1 MKTCIT
7 KGIVTVSLTAI
18 LLSCSS
24 AWAAGK
30 GGIGLAATRLVY
42 SEGEEQISLGVRNTS
57 PDVPYLIQS
66 WVMTQDNKKSA
77 DFIITPPLFVLNP
90 ANENLLRIMYIGA
103 PLAKD
108 RETLFFTSVRAVPS
122 TTKRKEGNT
131 LKIATQS
138 VIKLFWRPKGL
149 AYPLGEAP
157 AKLRCTSSAD
167 MVTVSNPTPYFITL
181 TDLKIG
187 GKVVKNQMISP
198 FDKYQFSLPKGA
210 KNSSVTYRTINDY
223 GAETPQLNCKS

>member
-66 WVMTQDNKKSA
+66 WVMTPDNKKSA

-90 ANENLLRIMYIGA
+90 ANENY
-103 PLAKD
+103 
-108 RETLFFTSVRAVPS
+108 VHWCAV
-122 TTKRKEGNT
+122 
-131 LKIATQS
+131 
-138 VIKLFWRPKGL
+138 
-149 AYPLGEAP
+149 GE
-157 AKLRCTSSAD
+157 RQR
-167 MVTVSNPTPYFITL
+167 NPFL
-181 TDLKIG
+181 H
-187 GKVVKNQMISP
+187 
-198 FDKYQFSLPKGA
+198 
-210 KNSSVTYRTINDY
+210 
-223 GAETPQLNCKS
+223 

>member
-66 WVMTQDNKKSA
+66 WVMTPDNKKSA

-90 ANENLLRIMYIGA
+90 ANENLLRIMYIERRWRKTEK
-103 PLAKD
+103 PL
-108 RETLFFTSVRAVPS
+108 S
-122 TTKRKEGNT
+122 
-131 LKIATQS
+131 
-138 VIKLFWRPKGL
+138 L
-149 AYPLGEAP
+149 AYGQSLQQ
-157 AKLRCTSSAD
+157 RS
-167 MVTVSNPTPYFITL
+167 
-181 TDLKIG
+181 
-187 GKVVKNQMISP
+187 GKREIP
-198 FDKYQFSLPKGA
+198 
-210 KNSSVTYRTINDY
+210 
-223 GAETPQLNCKS
+223 

>member
-1 MKTCIT
+1 
-7 KGIVTVSLTAI
+7 
-18 LLSCSS
+18 
-24 AWAAGK
+24 
-30 GGIGLAATRLVY
+30 
-42 SEGEEQISLGVRNTS
+42 
-57 PDVPYLIQS
+57 
-66 WVMTQDNKKSA
+66 
-77 DFIITPPLFVLNP
+77 
-90 ANENLLRIMYIGA
+90 
-103 PLAKD
+103 
-108 RETLFFTSVRAVPS
+108 VPS
-122 TTKRKEGNT
+122 TTKREEGNT

>member
-1 MKTCIT
+1 MNMMI
-7 KGIVTVSLTAI
+7 SYQE
-18 LLSCSS
+18 
-24 AWAAGK
+24 
-30 GGIGLAATRLVY
+30 LV
-42 SEGEEQISLGVRNTS
+42 RTF
-57 PDVPYLIQS
+57 PYLIQS
-66 WVMTQDNKKSA
+66 WVMTPDNKKSA

-122 TTKRKEGNT
+122 TTKREEGNT

>member
-30 GGIGLAATRLVY
+30 GRIGLAATRLVY

-66 WVMTQDNKKSA
+66 WVMTPDNKKSA

-90 ANENLLRIMYIGA
+90 ANENLLRIMYIERRWRKTEK
-103 PLAKD
+103 PFSSLAYGQSFNNEAERGKYPED
-108 RETLFFTSVRAVPS
+108 CH
-122 TTKRKEGNT
+122 TKRHQT
-131 LKIATQS
+131 FLATKRFS
-138 VIKLFWRPKGL
+138 VSLRRGS
-149 AYPLGEAP
+149 GETA
-157 AKLRCTSSAD
+157 LHF
-167 MVTVSNPTPYFITL
+167 VS
-181 TDLKIG
+181 
-187 GKVVKNQMISP
+187 
-198 FDKYQFSLPKGA
+198 
-210 KNSSVTYRTINDY
+210 
-223 GAETPQLNCKS
+223 

>member
-66 WVMTQDNKKSA
+66 WVMTPDNKKSA
-77 DFIITPPLFVLNP
+77 GSGHTRPNNMPSSNSGGNGKPPALPTNQK
-90 ANENLLRIMYIGA
+90 
-103 PLAKD
+103 PLALPDKQNSD
-108 RETLFFTSVRAVPS
+108 SS
-122 TTKRKEGNT
+122 QS
-131 LKIATQS
+131 IAA
-138 VIKLFWRPKGL
+138 L
-149 AYPLGEAP
+149 
-157 AKLRCTSSAD
+157 
-167 MVTVSNPTPYFITL
+167 
-181 TDLKIG
+181 
-187 GKVVKNQMISP
+187 
-198 FDKYQFSLPKGA
+198 
-210 KNSSVTYRTINDY
+210 
-223 GAETPQLNCKS
+223 

>member
-66 WVMTQDNKKSA
+66 WVMTPDNKKSA

-90 ANENLLRIMYIGA
+90 ANENLLRIMYIA
-103 PLAKD
+103 C
-108 RETLFFTSVRAVPS
+108 RW
-122 TTKRKEGNT
+122 RKTE
-131 LKIATQS
+131 KPFS
-138 VIKLFWRPKGL
+138 SL
-149 AYPLGEAP
+149 AYGQSLQQ
-157 AKLRCTSSAD
+157 RS
-167 MVTVSNPTPYFITL
+167 
-181 TDLKIG
+181 
-187 GKVVKNQMISP
+187 GKREIP
-198 FDKYQFSLPKGA
+198 
-210 KNSSVTYRTINDY
+210 
-223 GAETPQLNCKS
+223 

>member
-66 WVMTQDNKKSA
+66 WVMTPDNKKSA

-108 RETLFFTSVRAVPS
+108 REPFSS
-122 TTKRKEGNT
+122 
-131 LKIATQS
+131 
-138 VIKLFWRPKGL
+138 L
-149 AYPLGEAP
+149 AYGQSLQQ
-157 AKLRCTSSAD
+157 RS
-167 MVTVSNPTPYFITL
+167 
-181 TDLKIG
+181 
-187 GKVVKNQMISP
+187 GKREIP
-198 FDKYQFSLPKGA
+198 
-210 KNSSVTYRTINDY
+210 
-223 GAETPQLNCKS
+223 